1 MPAVMPED
9 GQLLLFFPQRDTII
23 IEGIQLFLELEVL
36 LFQPEHFLYLL
47 EAALDGKDQ
56 EQSHQH
62 QHTQGDQSIDLEGRL
77 EQLVRIQDKV
87 PLVGMVITQQQRHRS
102 QIGPESRPGRSQLFR
117 GEKPPDDFQG
127 QGHPQQEQKLIDDK
141 IRQHPVALPRLR
153 QEQFEHFQRQGMDEE
168 HINGLEPQY
177 EQMPEPKGPDGQHQ
191 QEQVGQVAEKV
202 HKLEHAAFHFQE
214 APAEQGS

>member
-62 QHTQGDQSIDLEGRL
+62 QLTQCDQIIDLEGG
-77 EQLVRIQDKV
+77 V
-87 PLVGMVITQQQRHRS
+87 
-102 QIGPESRPGRSQLFR
+102 
-117 GEKPPDDFQG
+117 
-127 QGHPQQEQKLIDDK
+127 
-141 IRQHPVALPRLR
+141 
-153 QEQFEHFQRQGMDEE
+153 
-168 HINGLEPQY
+168 
-177 EQMPEPKGPDGQHQ
+177 
-191 QEQVGQVAEKV
+191 
-202 HKLEHAAFHFQE
+202 
-214 APAEQGS
+214 